1 MSFYRYFFIKYEI
14 KCEIDVIFNKYVCF
28 IVDGLL
34 IICKGCGLLLNL
46 VYIKLFYIIFVKDYV
61 MLI

>member
-14 KCEIDVIFNKYVCF
+14 KCEIDVIFNKCVCF
-28 IVDGLL
+28 NVDGFL